1 MNSEEETDFTW
12 NVAFQ
17 SCFTETEQVV
27 GLKED
32 IKIMI
37 FFLNVVHRLGE
48 SRWTCYTPTKK
59 PFLELKYVGI
69 QISACMNIPLNVTY
83 ISQRTMAHISEN
95 NNKNELVVQI
105 SENKADTK
113 HG

>member
-37 FFLNVVHRLGE
+37 FFLNVVHI
-48 SRWTCYTPTKK
+48 K
-59 PFLELKYVGI
+59 
-69 QISACMNIPLNVTY
+69 VTD
-83 ISQRTMAHISEN
+83 SET
-95 NNKNELVVQI
+95 VTGR
-105 SENKADTK
+105 AK
-113 HG
+113 H